1 MKERAFDEGGREG
14 AQGTAGERSQPARQ
28 NISGKEQR

>member
-1 MKERAFDEGGREG
+1 MKERAFDEGGREVHR
-14 AQGTAGERSQPARQ
+14 AQLVRKKPTTRQ